1 LVLPDGIDLV
11 YIVRLHQENALIRCC
26 CQASS
31 HARVDGR
38 GDADLLGSILLDF
51 QHYLLQVLNVTR
63 LGRDAVGIR
72 SIVCEAENDVAADFR
87 AHSRDLKALS
97 LISHVISFGRVCRAR
112 LGAVSETRC

>member
-1 LVLPDGIDLV
+1 MVGSF
-11 YIVRLHQENALIRCC
+11 
-26 CQASS
+26 CQTGR
-31 HARVDGR
+31 HIRVDGG
-38 GDADLLGSILLDF
+38 GDTDLFGGILLYF
-51 QHYLLQVLNVTR
+51 QNHLLQVLNVAR

-72 SIVCEAENDVAADFR
+72 SIVGKAENDVAADFR